1 MSTESRDAKRAL
13 RKDIKARLSALSE
26 PEQTVQSQ
34 RAQQLILDL
43 PQYAQASR
51 VGIYLSMPNGE
62 AQTDLLVR
70 NALKAK
76 KQVFVPYLHS
86 TFSAGTKSGQG
97 KVMDMFRLSSIADY
111 EGLKPDSWGIPS
123 IPSAGLESRE
133 NAMGGIGL
141 SVPTNSNNT
150 PDDHGDN
157 GSSLDLIVVPG
168 VAFDEDMSRLGHGA
182 GFYDK
187 FLTRYCDDGKRKK
200 PFLVGLCLTEQVLPK
215 GKIVMQDWDWR
226 VDVVAVGDGR
236 TLRATD

>member
-13 RKDIKARLSALSE
+13 RKDIKALLSALSE
-26 PEQTVQSQ
+26 PAITAQSH
-34 RAQQLILDL
+34 RAQQLILNL

-51 VGIYLSMPNGE
+51 LGIYLSMPNGE

-97 KVMDMFRLSSIADY
+97 K
-111 EGLKPDSWGIPS
+111 PDSWGIPS

-133 NAMGGIGL
+133 NAMGGVGL
-141 SVPTNSNNT
+141 SAPTNSNNT
-150 PDDHGDN
+150 PDNNGDN

-187 FLTRYCDDGKRKK
+187 FLARYCDDGKRKK

-215 GKIVMQDWDWR
+215 GKIIMQDWDWR
-226 VDVVAVGDGR
+226 VDAVAVGDGR